1 MRSFWRKYGSHARG
15 QVRNGQLLV
24 SGVHVHLTGQ
34 GRDGNSSLRERCFSG
49 VVQLVCVF
57 LFPHCS
63 PLDTLCL
70 EFTGIS
76 PSFFTRVIWHA
87 TRYAMSSGVSMTF
100 QNKLFLQLL
109 VIALALVTVFP
120 YCVIRYTKTAFEE
133 IEAQRE
139 QAQITQFKQQFAR
152 FGDEVVRRV
161 ESIANAEATLRM
173 AMDLA
178 RPKADKSLYVRDA
191 IGAAQD
197 RNLDVLEIA
206 TWDGTIIS
214 STPDYSRV
222 GRNNALVSAKMDWS
236 DSPAFLDKQ
245 QLPDGDALLLL
256 AVRPNA
262 VQGKRIYIIGGC
274 RVDQNFL
281 SSFVLPANMRVLL
294 HRNFSESTFEPTGLL
309 DRTGLCDRPKICTAY
324 PAGAQT

>member
-1 MRSFWRKYGSHARG
+1 
-15 QVRNGQLLV
+15 
-24 SGVHVHLTGQ
+24 
-34 GRDGNSSLRERCFSG
+34 
-49 VVQLVCVF
+49 
-57 LFPHCS
+57 
-63 PLDTLCL
+63 
-70 EFTGIS
+70 
-76 PSFFTRVIWHA
+76 
-87 TRYAMSSGVSMTF
+87 MTF

-109 VIALALVTVFP
+109 GIALALVTVFP

-161 ESIANAEATLRM
+161 KSIANAEATLRM
-173 AMDLA
+173 AMDLT
-178 RPKADKSLYVRDA
+178 RPKADKSLYVHDA

-206 TWDGTIIS
+206 TSDGTIIS

-222 GRNNALVSAKMDWS
+222 GGNNALVSAKMDWS

-262 VQGKRIYIIGGC
+262 VQSKRIYIIGGC

-281 SSFVLPANMRVLL
+281 SSFVLPANMRLL
-294 HRNFSESTFEPTGLL
+294 LYRNFSESTFVPTDLV
-309 DRTGLCDRPKICTAY
+309 DRTGVVRQAQRFAPLIQRVQRRMQ
-324 PAGAQT
+324 PAAQTFEWIDQSTSAEAFYALPLFGRRNEVLAIFLVGSSRRELVLRTGRTEWFAVGSSAAAFVAALPICFWLSSRVSRRRGQTT

>member
-1 MRSFWRKYGSHARG
+1 
-15 QVRNGQLLV
+15 
-24 SGVHVHLTGQ
+24 
-34 GRDGNSSLRERCFSG
+34 
-49 VVQLVCVF
+49 
-57 LFPHCS
+57 
-63 PLDTLCL
+63 
-70 EFTGIS
+70 
-76 PSFFTRVIWHA
+76 
-87 TRYAMSSGVSMTF
+87 MTF

-120 YCVIRYTKTAFEE
+120 YSGIRYTTTAFED

-178 RPKADKSLYVRDA
+178 RPKADKSLYKHDA

-206 TWDGTIIS
+206 AWDGTIIS

-222 GRNNALVSAKMDWS
+222 GRNNALVSARMDWS

-256 AVRPNA
+256 AVRPNG
-262 VQGKRIYIIGGC
+262 VPGKRIYIIGGC
-274 RVDQNFL
+274 RIDQNFL
-281 SSFVLPANMRVLL
+281 SSFVPANMRVLL
-294 HRNFSESTFEPTGLL
+294 YRNFSESTFEPTDLL
-309 DRTGLCDRPKICTAY
+309 DRTGVERQAQRFAPLIQQVQRRKQPVPQTFEWSDQSTSAEAFYALPLFGRRNDVLAIFLVGSSRRELVLRTRRTEWFAAGSAAAAFVAALPICFWLSSRVSRRR
-324 PAGAQT
+324 GQTT